1 MVDGVFSVCIY
12 CKRLFPEAR
21 SSVAHIFPDALGG
34 TLTSDDIVC
43 SDCNGRVNQDVEM
56 AALDQFRLFRSL
68 LGIEGRRG
76 IPGVP
81 GTVTVEG
88 HTIPTVLGPGLA
100 PSTPLVHVEKNDQGK
115 KTYFA
120 YGPDDV
126 RDAFVAAVAKKR
138 PDVNWKTS
146 RYNVEME
153 IIADG
158 PALEDPILR
167 RLAAKVAFERLAQL
181 RGGSIAADPEFDNV
195 RDFIL
200 NGVEAL
206 PCCGITADPLLL
218 EKSFNFPVPVHA
230 VVIVFH
236 EADPVLGGF
245 VMFFGLYL
253 FWVILSRRYR
263 ALGSVDDL
271 LIEWPLVREA
281 ERPLLRSGL
290 GKIRV
295 PWPNYINE
303 YRRDPLAAV
312 RAANQ
317 ASRAKFKAA
326 IETPNRRP
334 VD

>member
-1 MVDGVFSVCIY
+1 MFSVCIY
-12 CKRLFPEAR
+12 CKRLSPEVR

-34 TLTSDDIVC
+34 TVTSEEIVC
-43 SDCNGRVNQDVEM
+43 GECNGRVNQDVEM

-76 IPGVP
+76 VPGVP
-81 GTVTVEG
+81 GIIRVEG
-88 HTIPTVLGPGLA
+88 RDIPTILGPGLSPTSA
-100 PSTPLVHVEKNDQGK
+100 LYHVDVDEQGK
-115 KTYFA
+115 KSYFA
-120 YGPDDV
+120 YGPDEV
-126 RDAFVAAVAKKR
+126 RKAFVAEIARKR
-138 PDVNWKTS
+138 PDVNWQTS
-146 RYNVEME
+146 RYNVEIE
-153 IIADG
+153 VIADG
-158 PALEDPILR
+158 PRLEDPLLR
-167 RLAAKVAFERLAQL
+167 RLAAKVAFERFAQL
-181 RGGSIAADPEFDNV
+181 RSGSIAADPQFDVV

-218 EKSFNFPVPVHA
+218 EKSFNFPVPIHA

-236 EADPVLGGF
+236 EADPIVGGF

-253 FWVILSRRYR
+253 FWVILSRRYQ

-271 LIEWPLVREA
+271 LTEWPLVRVA

-295 PWPNYINE
+295 PWANYINE
-303 YRRDPLAAV
+303 YTRDPLAAI

-317 ASRAKFKAA
+317 ASRLKFKAA
-326 IETPNRRP
+326 IDAAPRRP
-334 VD
+334 PD